1 MMGRMNMDF
10 KQLESFVA
18 VVDEGSFSNA
28 ADRLQLSQSMVTI
41 HVRNLE
47 TELGTR
53 LLNRTTRSMEL
64 SNDGKTFYYYAKQML
79 RLNRDSMFALTRA
92 DQDEKSIN
100 IVATPYTSRYYLSN
114 KIVEFKKMHPD
125 VNFIITVC
133 YNSEIHSKL
142 RAGGFE
148 FAFCNMKIMDSDF
161 AVKHYNSSSL
171 VVITPNEERFRALK
185 GQSFP
190 NELFGREPLITRS
203 STSAL
208 QQEFLRWIKQN
219 APGTKLHIATAIDDT
234 ETIKQLVAEGL
245 GISVISEVA
254 VGEYVAEGKLL
265 SFPLEGTMPHHLYF
279 VSKKKYLSPEQAA
292 FRDFILESNTE
303 EE

>member
-1 MMGRMNMDF
+1 MDF

-41 HVRNLE
+41 HIRNLE
-47 TELGTR
+47 TELGAR

-114 KIVEFKKMHPD
+114 KIVQFKKLHPD

-161 AVKHYNSSSL
+161 SIKHYNSASL
-171 VVITPNEERFRALK
+171 VVITPNEERFRALQ
-185 GQSFP
+185 GQLFP
-190 NELFGREPLITRS
+190 VEMFGQESLITRS

-234 ETIKQLVAEGL
+234 ETIKQLVAEGV
-245 GISVISEVA
+245 GISVISEA
-254 VGEYVAEGKLL
+254 AIGEYLAEGKLL
-265 SFPLEGTMPHHLYF
+265 SFPLEGSMPHHLYF
-279 VSKKKYLSPEQAA
+279 VSKKKYLSPEQTA
-292 FRDFILESNTE
+292 FRDFILESNGE
-303 EE
+303 AE